1 VDLSESAFLFLLPT
15 IEKYKLNHKVIRNRT
30 INPSKR
36 EEQICDFL
44 RYLIEQGY
52 ISQLNERY
60 VASSEFRKDNKV
72 EKIVEELLEGTNI
85 ELVAVEYVRE
95 KDWYLRVFIDK
106 EGGIELDDCQ
116 ELSGRLGDILD
127 EKDVIK
133 GAYMLEVS
141 SPGLDRELKKEKDFR
156 REQGKKVDVSLYA
169 AVDGSKVLVGVLN
182 GYDGD
187 NVTIDEQV
195 IPMDNVAQVR
205 LHIDF

>member
-1 VDLSESAFLFLLPT
+1 M
-15 IEKYKLNHKVIRNRT
+15 
-30 INPSKR
+30 SK
-36 EEQICDFL
+36 
-44 RYLIEQGY
+44 LIE
-52 ISQLNERY
+52 
-60 VASSEFRKDNKV
+60 DTV
-72 EKIVEELLEGTNI
+72 EKIVEALLEGTNI

-187 NVTIDEQV
+187 NMTIDEQV

>member
-1 VDLSESAFLFLLPT
+1 M
-15 IEKYKLNHKVIRNRT
+15 
-30 INPSKR
+30 SK
-36 EEQICDFL
+36 
-44 RYLIEQGY
+44 LIE
-52 ISQLNERY
+52 
-60 VASSEFRKDNKV
+60 DTV

>member
-1 VDLSESAFLFLLPT
+1 M
-15 IEKYKLNHKVIRNRT
+15 
-30 INPSKR
+30 SK
-36 EEQICDFL
+36 
-44 RYLIEQGY
+44 LIE
-52 ISQLNERY
+52 
-60 VASSEFRKDNKV
+60 DTV

-156 REQGKKVDVSLYA
+156 REQGKKVDV
-169 AVDGSKVLVGVLN
+169 
-182 GYDGD
+182 
-187 NVTIDEQV
+187 
-195 IPMDNVAQVR
+195 
-205 LHIDF
+205 

>member
-1 VDLSESAFLFLLPT
+1 M
-15 IEKYKLNHKVIRNRT
+15 
-30 INPSKR
+30 SK
-36 EEQICDFL
+36 
-44 RYLIEQGY
+44 LIE
-52 ISQLNERY
+52 
-60 VASSEFRKDNKV
+60 DTV
-72 EKIVEELLEGTNI
+72 EKIVEELLEGTHI

-187 NVTIDEQV
+187 NMTIDEQV

>member
-1 VDLSESAFLFLLPT
+1 M
-15 IEKYKLNHKVIRNRT
+15 
-30 INPSKR
+30 SK
-36 EEQICDFL
+36 
-44 RYLIEQGY
+44 LIE
-52 ISQLNERY
+52 
-60 VASSEFRKDNKV
+60 DTV

-156 REQGKKVDVSLYA
+156 REQGKKVNVSLYA

-187 NVTIDEQV
+187 NMTIDEQV

>member
-1 VDLSESAFLFLLPT
+1 M
-15 IEKYKLNHKVIRNRT
+15 
-30 INPSKR
+30 SK
-36 EEQICDFL
+36 
-44 RYLIEQGY
+44 LIE
-52 ISQLNERY
+52 
-60 VASSEFRKDNKV
+60 DTV

-169 AVDGSKVLVGVLN
+169 AEDGNKVLVGVLN

>member
-1 VDLSESAFLFLLPT
+1 M
-15 IEKYKLNHKVIRNRT
+15 
-30 INPSKR
+30 SK
-36 EEQICDFL
+36 
-44 RYLIEQGY
+44 LIE
-52 ISQLNERY
+52 
-60 VASSEFRKDNKV
+60 DTV

-133 GAYMLEVS
+133 GAYMLEIS

-169 AVDGSKVLVGVLN
+169 AEDGNKVLVGVLN

-187 NVTIDEQV
+187 NMTIDEQV
-195 IPMDNVAQVR
+195 ITMDNVAQVR

>member
-1 VDLSESAFLFLLPT
+1 M
-15 IEKYKLNHKVIRNRT
+15 
-30 INPSKR
+30 SK
-36 EEQICDFL
+36 
-44 RYLIEQGY
+44 LIE
-52 ISQLNERY
+52 
-60 VASSEFRKDNKV
+60 DTV

-156 REQGKKVDVSLYA
+156 REQGKKVDVNLYA
-169 AVDGSKVLVGVLN
+169 AVDGNKVLVGVLN

>member
-1 VDLSESAFLFLLPT
+1 
-15 IEKYKLNHKVIRNRT
+15 
-30 INPSKR
+30 
-36 EEQICDFL
+36 
-44 RYLIEQGY
+44 
-52 ISQLNERY
+52 
-60 VASSEFRKDNKV
+60 
-72 EKIVEELLEGTNI
+72 
-85 ELVAVEYVRE
+85 VAVEYVRE

-169 AVDGSKVLVGVLN
+169 AEDGNKVLVGVLN

>member
-1 VDLSESAFLFLLPT
+1 M
-15 IEKYKLNHKVIRNRT
+15 
-30 INPSKR
+30 SK
-36 EEQICDFL
+36 
-44 RYLIEQGY
+44 LIE
-52 ISQLNERY
+52 
-60 VASSEFRKDNKV
+60 DTV

-169 AVDGSKVLVGVLN
+169 AVDGSKILVGVLN

>member
-1 VDLSESAFLFLLPT
+1 M
-15 IEKYKLNHKVIRNRT
+15 
-30 INPSKR
+30 SK
-36 EEQICDFL
+36 
-44 RYLIEQGY
+44 LIE
-52 ISQLNERY
+52 
-60 VASSEFRKDNKV
+60 DTV
-72 EKIVEELLEGTNI
+72 EKIVEELLDGTNI

-169 AVDGSKVLVGVLN
+169 AEDGNKVLVGVLN

>member
-1 VDLSESAFLFLLPT
+1 M
-15 IEKYKLNHKVIRNRT
+15 
-30 INPSKR
+30 SK
-36 EEQICDFL
+36 
-44 RYLIEQGY
+44 LIE
-52 ISQLNERY
+52 
-60 VASSEFRKDNKV
+60 DTV

-85 ELVAVEYVRE
+85 ELVTVEYVRE

-187 NVTIDEQV
+187 NMTIDEQV

>member
-1 VDLSESAFLFLLPT
+1 M
-15 IEKYKLNHKVIRNRT
+15 
-30 INPSKR
+30 SK
-36 EEQICDFL
+36 
-44 RYLIEQGY
+44 LIE
-52 ISQLNERY
+52 
-60 VASSEFRKDNKV
+60 DTV

-141 SPGLDRELKKEKDFR
+141 SPGLDRELKKEKDFK